1 MIYLLD
7 TNACI
12 SYVRAPLSRVAQKL
26 AATQPDAIA
35 ISAITVVEL
44 VRGAY
49 RSVRVQENLDH
60 VQAVVAQFTCLPLDH
75 MVAIHAGRIDAEL
88 TARGLR
94 IGPYDTLITATA
106 LAHDLTLV
114 THNTG
119 EFSRVGGCKIGCVN
133 DVSFQE
139 PV

>member
-12 SYVRAPLSRVAQKL
+12 CYLRSPVSLVAQKL
-26 AATQPDAIA
+26 ATTQPDAIA

-49 RSVRVQENLDH
+49 RSVKVQENLDQVNMVLAQ
-60 VQAVVAQFTCLPLDH
+60 VQCLPLDQA
-75 MVAIHAGRIDAEL
+75 VAIHAGRIDAEL
-88 TARGLR
+88 MAQGVR
-94 IGPYDTLITATA
+94 IGPYDTLIAATA
-106 LAHDLTLV
+106 LTHNLILV

-119 EFSRVGGCKIGCVN
+119 EFSRVAGLRLEDWETDLATG
-133 DVSFQE
+133 
-139 PV
+139 